1 MINHNDCLKA
11 IAMQMQHQVICLFLN
26 TTKQK
31 SVAFE
36 TRKSPGTFSLQHQVG
51 GMQPLKMSQLQ
62 THKEIAGN
70 LILNH
75 PRFQS

>member
-11 IAMQMQHQVICLFLN
+11 MQYQVICLYLN
-26 TTKQK
+26 TTKQLEE
-31 SVAFE
+31 SVAFK

-75 PRFQS
+75 PRFLS